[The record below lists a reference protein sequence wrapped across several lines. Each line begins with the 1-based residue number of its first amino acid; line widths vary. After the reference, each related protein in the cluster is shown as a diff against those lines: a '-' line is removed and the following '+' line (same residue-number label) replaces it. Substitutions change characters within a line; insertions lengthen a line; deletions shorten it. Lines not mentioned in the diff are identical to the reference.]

1 MKKKILIAIGIA
13 IVIIIIPV
21 ILCSSPTEPAED
33 SIHLEL
39 IVEDNMTLDE
49 VYNLMVPELKNAA
62 LIYPAL
68 DIAEVADG
76 RWEFE
81 AKANAEP
88 GDTDAPY
95 LVLVVFPQEQAHDDT
110 EGFYMLFFK
119 DEKLMDTARFDYDTA
134 WAIQDKLW
142 TAQVK

>member
-1 MKKKILIAIGIA
+1 MKKKVLITIGIILA
-13 IVIIIIPV
+13 VVVIPIV
-21 ILCSSPTEPAED
+21 LCNSPTEPAED
-33 SIHLEL
+33 SIRLEL

-68 DIAEVADG
+68 DITEIADG

-95 LVLVVFPQEQAHDDT
+95 LVLVVFPQKPTYDDT
-110 EGFYMLFFK
+110 EGFYILFFK
-119 DEKLMDTARFDYDTA
+119 DEKLIDTARFDYETA
-134 WAIQDKLW
+134 WDIQDKLW
-142 TAQVK
+142 TAQK